1 MMIGMKDEKEIK
13 FKRGCSNIN
22 LILVLKLNKLGN
34 KGRLFG
40 FSTLA
45 EF

>member
-1 MMIGMKDEKEIK
+1 MKNTLKLGNKGMK
-13 FKRGCSNIN
+13 NT
-22 LILVLKLNKLGN
+22 LKLGN

-45 EF
+45 EFYG